1 MKTPQTAHRR
11 AVTPL
16 LLLLPLSAAIAQTA
30 PDAGTL
36 LQQSG
41 RERTT
46 VLPQTS
52 PVPKDSAVPRPRAAG
67 TAVTIQRFRFEGN
80 QRFESARLAEV
91 VAGYLNRPLDVE
103 ELQDAGAAVATL
115 YREHGWL
122 ARVVLPR
129 QEITEGTVT
138 LRVVEAVFGT
148 TQIDADGAA
157 ETAPL
162 QVSPDTLKRFI
173 GARQKSGQPLN
184 MNDLERGMLLADDL
198 PGVAVVGSLGAGQRE
213 AETDMLLRVRNER
226 PAQLTLTTDNHG
238 SRGTGAGRVLGDGQL
253 NSPFGLGEQ
262 VGLSSQLSQGV
273 EYGRASASVPL
284 GHDGWRAGVN
294 ASAMRYRV
302 TGADFAALQPE
313 GRSTAVSTDLT
324 HALVRQHDRNVYLT
338 AGIDHKRFR
347 NGTLTGTT
355 SDYRLTA
362 TQLGVSGNLN
372 DALGGGGLSS
382 ASLSLTLGR
391 LNLDGSPHQANDAQ
405 TLRTEGSFT
414 KWRYRLSRQ
423 QALTQGLSL
432 QGTLSGQR
440 ASKNLDSSEKFS
452 LGGPDGVR
460 AYPISEGSGAAGD
473 LFNAELRWL
482 WPASS
487 GCGTCVLSAFY
498 DWGRVTV
505 NRHNDGA
512 GAATL
517 NHHTLRGHGLTMS
530 WQGPG
535 GLGLSATWAR
545 RHGVN
550 PNPTT
555 SGADQDG
562 SAPGHRVW
570 LSASLSF

>member
-1 MKTPQTAHRR
+1 MKTPMTTHQLAM
-11 AVTPL
+11 APL
-16 LLLLPLSAAIAQTA
+16 LLLLPLSAAIAQNV

-41 RERTT
+41 RERAS
-46 VLPQTS
+46 VLPQTH
-52 PVPKDSAVPRPRAAG
+52 PLPKDSTPSRPRAAG

-80 QRFESARLAEV
+80 QRFESTRLAEA
-91 VAGYLNRPLDVE
+91 VASYLNRPLDVE
-103 ELQDAGAAVATL
+103 ELQDAGTAVAAL

-138 LRVVEAVFGT
+138 LRVVEAIFGA
-148 TQIDADGAA
+148 TQIDVDGATGTSA
-157 ETAPL
+157 L
-162 QVSPDTLKRFI
+162 QVSPDTLKRYLS
-173 GARQKSGQPLN
+173 ARQKSGQPLN

-198 PGVAVVGSLGAGQRE
+198 PGVAVVGSLGAGQQE
-213 AETDMLLRVRNER
+213 SETDMLLQVRNER

-238 SRGTGAGRVLGDGQL
+238 SRGTGAPRVLGDGQL
-253 NSPFGLGEQ
+253 NSPLGLGEQ
-262 VGLSSQLSQGV
+262 LGLSAQLSKGV
-273 EYGRASASVPL
+273 TYGRTSASVPL

-302 TGADFAALQPE
+302 TGAEFAALQPE
-313 GRSTAVSTDLT
+313 GRSFALGTDLT

-338 AGIDHKRFR
+338 AGLDHKRFR

-382 ASLSLTLGR
+382 AALSLTLGR

-423 QALTQGLSL
+423 QALTEGLSL

-487 GCGTCVLSAFY
+487 GCGSCVLSAFY

-505 NRHNDGA
+505 NRHNDWA

-517 NHHTLRGHGLTMS
+517 NRYSLRGYGLAMS

-535 GLGLSATWAR
+535 GLSLSATWAR

-555 SGADQDG
+555 TGADQDG
-562 SAPGHRVW
+562 SAPGNRFW